1 MPDLIY
7 NVKLNLDKGSLG
19 KIVEPSA
26 EREVKSLEQQVRQL
40 EEALERAGN
49 ESGNFNKN
57 FKNTTKQA
65 GANNKAFSST
75 NQLLFSFSDGVQ
87 DAAQFSQGLAQG
99 MRAIGN
105 NVGFTAE
112 LFANLITRVKDYNDN
127 LTEVEIAQGKTKTVT
142 SELKDSFFSAG
153 GALLALN
160 AALTIG
166 QFIFNQFGKSAKEAS
181 GSVDDFISS
190 SAELRAI
197 SDFDFLNIESLERQ
211 QDALNL
217 LLPDIEALDKA
228 TNGLQRNNT
237 ILGRSYGSAASSAI
251 GANEALVDQTEITQK
266 LRDEF
271 SGLTDIEL
279 KDLIDRVKD
288 LNKELT
294 LRRALF
300 ERDPL
305 AKFIDAQARATQET
319 LLLVDAGLK
328 NKDALISRRNVLQ
341 GLIEVE
347 KRSGLTT
354 DESKAKYIELNKQL
368 DAVNATIKEYNA
380 DAEQQIETDRKLAE
394 EKKKLIQ
401 QFNNQQ
407 ASINALNATITFGDA
422 TGTAVALA
430 LQHQIAISKLT
441 EAMDAADD
449 KQKSYYAGLID
460 AETDLA
466 ELRGTQLLVDTLD
479 SFKPAGLINQ
489 FDELIN
495 RQGDAITSLATL
507 LEAGFID
514 EETYANS
521 ILKLQDFVNTQEKIL
536 VSQTVGAVAK
546 AKPAITIGFAPASA
560 KRRSACSRC
569 ASDCSSIS
577 RNDPP
582 VSSAQ
587 RVAPLN
593 AASLNDL
600 SNLPP
605 RSKIS
610 AGSANA
616 APALSANAV
625 VAPKILL
632 IMLMIFLPVE
642 NAGTP
647 ALFHAVLRPLNGQIV
662 NWFFTNS
669 CGKQKNLFCVFSCF
683 LQVFF
688 HDDCISMASVG
699 EDIIV
704 FSHCDLLIPV
714 CGIECTSRCI
724 RIRDL

>member
-7 NVKLNLDKGSLG
+7 NIKLNLDKGSLG

-368 DAVNATIKEYNA
+368 DAVNATIKEYNTESEEQ
-380 DAEQQIETDRKLAE
+380 AEKQRKLAE
-394 EKKKLIQ
+394 ETRKLIIDIDKQ
-401 QFNNQQ
+401 EAAI
-407 ASINALNATITFGDA
+407 ASLNASLTFGDA
-422 TGTAVALA
+422 TAKAIELSSNHAITLKALKLAYDDADESQKKFYEDLIKGQERLFELKGLEFVKESLESIRPEGFVNLFNELRKSTKDIQTGLDTAF
-430 LQHQIAISKLT
+430 
-441 EAMDAADD
+441 D
-449 KQKSYYAGLID
+449 KGLID
-460 AETDLA
+460 EK
-466 ELRGTQLLVDTLD
+466 ELKTAKRQL
-479 SFKPAGLINQ
+479 K
-489 FDELIN
+489 EY
-495 RQGDAITSLATL
+495 GD
-507 LEAGFID
+507 
-514 EETYANS
+514 
-521 ILKLQDFVNTQEKIL
+521 TQEMIL
-536 VSQTVGAVAK
+536 VTQTVGAVAK
-546 AKPAITIGFAPASA
+546 AAGAFGELFGASKEFRIAMAVADGAAAVVSTLASVPFPASL
-560 KRRSACSRC
+560 
-569 ASDCSSIS
+569 
-577 RNDPP
+577 
-582 VSSAQ
+582 
-587 RVAPLN
+587 VA
-593 AASLNDL
+593 AASIAAQVAQQIKTIRNTEIGGSNNIQQPSTSVQAPQRGFFETDYNANNFNPNFNP
-600 SNLPP
+600 SNLN
-605 RSKIS
+605 IYQ
-610 AGSANA
+610 
-616 APALSANAV
+616 
-625 VAPKILL
+625 PKIVFEGVLDDEVL
-632 IMLMIFLPVE
+632 SMRVKE
-642 NAGTP
+642 GNAK
-647 ALFHAVLRPLNGQIV
+647 IESS
-662 NWFFTNS
+662 TNYL
-669 CGKQKNLFCVFSCF
+669 G
-683 LQVFF
+683 
-688 HDDCISMASVG
+688 D
-699 EDIIV
+699 
-704 FSHCDLLIPV
+704 
-714 CGIECTSRCI
+714 
-724 RIRDL
+724 

>member
-26 EREVKSLEQQVRQL
+26 EREVKDLEQQVRQL

-49 ESGNFNKN
+49 ESGNFNKK
-57 FKNTTKQA
+57 FKGTTEQA

-112 LFANLITRVKDYNDN
+112 LFANLITRVKNYNDN
-127 LTEVEIAQGKTKTVT
+127 LTKVEIAQGKTKTVT

-237 ILGRSYGSAASSAI
+237 ILGRSYGLAASSAI
-251 GANEALVDQTEITQK
+251 GANDALVDQAEITQK

-279 KDLIDRVKD
+279 NDLIDRVKD

-305 AKFIDAQARATQET
+305 AKFIDAQSTATQET

-328 NKDALISRRNVLQ
+328 NKDALISRRNVLR

-347 KRSGLTT
+347 VKSGLVTE
-354 DESKAKYIELNKQL
+354 ESRSRYRELTKQL
-368 DAVNATIKEYNA
+368 DAVNGTIKEYNA
-380 DAEQQIETDRKLAE
+380 ELEEQAEKQRKLAE
-394 EKKKLIQ
+394 ETRKLIIDIDKQ
-401 QFNNQQ
+401 EAAI
-407 ASINALNATITFGDA
+407 ASLNASLTFGDA
-422 TGTAVALA
+422 TAKAIELSSNHAITLKALKFAYDDANESKKKFYEDLIKGQERLFELKGLEFVKQSLESIRPEGFVNLFDELKKSSQDIGNSLNVAF
-430 LQHQIAISKLT
+430 
-441 EAMDAADD
+441 E
-449 KQKSYYAGLID
+449 G
-460 AETDLA
+460 
-466 ELRGTQLLVDTLD
+466 
-479 SFKPAGLINQ
+479 GLINQ
-489 FDELIN
+489 NELD
-495 RQGDAITSLATL
+495 DAKSRLTDYTKAQ
-507 LEAGFID
+507 
-514 EETYANS
+514 ET
-521 ILKLQDFVNTQEKIL
+521 IL

-546 AKPAITIGFAPASA
+546 AAGAFGELFGASKEFRIAMAVADGAAAIVSTFASVPFPANLAAAASIAAQVAQQINTIKNTKIGGSDNVKQPSSSVQRGFYETNFRGANSSQDPSIDRFAP
-560 KRRSACSRC
+560 SRPEYMG
-569 ASDCSSIS
+569 A
-577 RNDPP
+577 
-582 VSSAQ
+582 
-587 RVAPLN
+587 
-593 AASLNDL
+593 
-600 SNLPP
+600 
-605 RSKIS
+605 
-610 AGSANA
+610 
-616 APALSANAV
+616 
-625 VAPKILL
+625 
-632 IMLMIFLPVE
+632 
-642 NAGTP
+642 
-647 ALFHAVLRPLNGQIV
+647 
-662 NWFFTNS
+662 
-669 CGKQKNLFCVFSCF
+669 
-683 LQVFF
+683 
-688 HDDCISMASVG
+688 
-699 EDIIV
+699 IIV
-704 FSHCDLLIPV
+704 LEGALDEEVMAYKVKS
-714 CGIECTSRCI
+714 GNAKIESGTTYLG
-724 RIRDL
+724 D

>member
-26 EREVKSLEQQVRQL
+26 EREVKDLEQQVRQL

-49 ESGNFNKN
+49 ESGNFNKK
-57 FKNTTKQA
+57 FKGTTKQA

-112 LFANLITRVKDYNDN
+112 LFANLVTRVKDYNDN
-127 LTEVEIAQGKTKTVT
+127 LTKVEIAQGKTKTVT

-279 KDLIDRVKD
+279 KNLIDRAKD

-347 KRSGLTT
+347 KRNGLAT

-368 DAVNATIKEYNA
+368 NAVNATIKEYNTESEEQ
-380 DAEQQIETDRKLAE
+380 AEKQRKLAE
-394 EKKKLIQ
+394 ETRKLIIDIDKQ
-401 QFNNQQ
+401 EAAI
-407 ASINALNATITFGDA
+407 ASLNASLTFGNATAKAIELSSNHAITLKALKLAYDDA
-422 TGTAVALA
+422 DESQKKFYEDLIKGQERLFQLKGLEFVKQSLESIRPEGFVNLFDELRKSTKDIETGLDVAFE
-430 LQHQIAISKLT
+430 K
-441 EAMDAADD
+441 
-449 KQKSYYAGLID
+449 GLID
-460 AETDLA
+460 EEQLKTAK
-466 ELRGTQLLVDTLD
+466 TQLKEYGDTQEM
-479 SFKPAGLINQ
+479 I
-489 FDELIN
+489 
-495 RQGDAITSLATL
+495 LAT
-507 LEAGFID
+507 
-514 EETYANS
+514 
-521 ILKLQDFVNTQEKIL
+521 
-536 VSQTVGAVAK
+536 QTVGAVAK
-546 AKPAITIGFAPASA
+546 AAGAFGELFGASKEFRIAMAVADGAAAVVSTLASVPFPANLAA
-560 KRRSACSRC
+560 
-569 ASDCSSIS
+569 
-577 RNDPP
+577 
-582 VSSAQ
+582 
-587 RVAPLN
+587 
-593 AASLNDL
+593 AASIAAQVAQQIKTIKGT
-600 SNLPP
+600 
-605 RSKIS
+605 KIGG
-610 AGSANA
+610 AGD
-616 APALSANAV
+616 V
-625 VAPKILL
+625 
-632 IMLMIFLPVE
+632 
-642 NAGTP
+642 
-647 ALFHAVLRPLNGQIV
+647 
-662 NWFFTNS
+662 
-669 CGKQKNLFCVFSCF
+669 QKPS
-683 LQVFF
+683 
-688 HDDCISMASVG
+688 ASVSAPQRG
-699 EDIIV
+699 FFETSYNAQFQDPSIDRFSPSRPESIGATIV
-704 FSHCDLLIPV
+704 LQGSLDEEV
-714 CGIECTSRCI
+714 MAYKVKSGNAKIESGTTYLG
-724 RIRDL
+724 D

>member
-49 ESGNFNKN
+49 ESGNFNKK
-57 FKNTTKQA
+57 FKSTTKQA

-112 LFANLITRVKDYNDN
+112 LFANLVTRVKDYNDN
-127 LTEVEIAQGKTKTVT
+127 LTKVEIAQGKTKTVT

-237 ILGRSYGSAASSAI
+237 ILGRSYGSAASSAL
-251 GANEALVDQTEITQK
+251 GASDALVDQTEITQE

-279 KDLIDRVKD
+279 KDLIDRTKD
-288 LNKELT
+288 LNQELT

-328 NKDALISRRNVLQ
+328 SNEFLEQRKSELESLIKT
-341 GLIEVE
+341 ETD
-347 KRSGLTT
+347 SGLTT
-354 DESKAKYIELNKQL
+354 DESKARYIELNKQL
-368 DAVNATIKEYNA
+368 DAVNGAIKEYNSGVEKQ
-380 DAEQQIETDRKLAE
+380 AENQIKLAE
-394 EKKKLIQ
+394 ETKKLARQ
-401 QFNNQQ
+401 LDNQQ

-441 EAMDAADD
+441 EAMDAADE
-449 KQKSYYAGLID
+449 KQKSYYAGLIN

-466 ELRGTQLLVDTLD
+466 ELQGTRLLTDTLN
-479 SFKPAGLINQ
+479 SFQPAGLTNQ
-489 FDELIN
+489 FDQLID

-514 EETYANS
+514 EETYASS
-521 ILKLQDFVNTQEKIL
+521 ILKLQNFVDTQEKIL

-546 AKPAITIGFAPASA
+546 AAGAFGELFGASKEFRIAMAVADGAAAVVSTLASVPFPANLAA
-560 KRRSACSRC
+560 
-569 ASDCSSIS
+569 
-577 RNDPP
+577 
-582 VSSAQ
+582 
-587 RVAPLN
+587 
-593 AASLNDL
+593 AASIAAQVAQQIKTIKGT
-600 SNLPP
+600 
-605 RSKIS
+605 KIGG
-610 AGSANA
+610 AGD
-616 APALSANAV
+616 V
-625 VAPKILL
+625 
-632 IMLMIFLPVE
+632 
-642 NAGTP
+642 
-647 ALFHAVLRPLNGQIV
+647 
-662 NWFFTNS
+662 
-669 CGKQKNLFCVFSCF
+669 QKPS
-683 LQVFF
+683 
-688 HDDCISMASVG
+688 ASVSAPQRG
-699 EDIIV
+699 FFETNFRGGSSFQDPSIDKFSPSRPESIGATIV
-704 FSHCDLLIPV
+704 LQGSLDEEV
-714 CGIECTSRCI
+714 MAYKVKSGNAKIESGTTYLG
-724 RIRDL
+724 D

>member
-26 EREVKSLEQQVRQL
+26 EREVKDLQQQVRQL

-49 ESGNFNKN
+49 ESGNFNKK

-112 LFANLITRVKDYNDN
+112 LFANLVTRVKNYNDN
-127 LTEVEIAQGKTKTVT
+127 LTQVEIAQGKAKTVT
-142 SELKDSFFSAG
+142 NELKDSFFSAG

-166 QFIFNQFGKSAKEAS
+166 QFIFNQFGKSAKDAS
-181 GSVDDFISS
+181 SSVDDFISS

-237 ILGRSYGSAASSAI
+237 ILGRSYGLAASSAI
-251 GANEALVDQTEITQK
+251 GANAALVDQTEITQK

-279 KDLIDRVKD
+279 KDLIDRAKD

-305 AKFIDAQARATQET
+305 AQFIDTQARATQET

-347 KRSGLTT
+347 KRNGLAT

-380 DAEQQIETDRKLAE
+380 ESEEQAEKQRKLAE
-394 EKKKLIQ
+394 ETRKLIIDIDKQ
-401 QFNNQQ
+401 EAAI
-407 ASINALNATITFGDA
+407 ASLNASLTFGDA
-422 TGTAVALA
+422 TAKAIELSNN
-430 LQHQIAISKLT
+430 HQIALSALKFAYDNVDDSLKKYYKDLIDGEERLFELKGTEFIKDSLESIRPEGFVNLFDELKKSSKDIENSLNVAF
-441 EAMDAADD
+441 EG
-449 KQKSYYAGLID
+449 GLID
-460 AETDLA
+460 QNQLDDAKSRLTDYTNAQET
-466 ELRGTQLLVDTLD
+466 
-479 SFKPAGLINQ
+479 
-489 FDELIN
+489 
-495 RQGDAITSLATL
+495 
-507 LEAGFID
+507 
-514 EETYANS
+514 
-521 ILKLQDFVNTQEKIL
+521 IL

-546 AKPAITIGFAPASA
+546 AAGAFGELFGASKEFRIAMAVADGAAAVVSTFASVPFPANLAAAASIAAQVAQQINTIKNTKIGGAGNAPSVNGGG
-560 KRRSACSRC
+560 SVGGGGTSVPV
-569 ASDCSSIS
+569 IS
-577 RNDPP
+577 
-582 VSSAQ
+582 SSASGVSQ
-587 RVAPLN
+587 PTQQINFLPN
-593 AASLNDL
+593 AAS
-600 SNLPP
+600 SGGAPP
-605 RSKIS
+605 AVDVKIDR
-610 AGSANA
+610 AGLAVAVNKGNRELAN
-616 APALSANAV
+616 
-625 VAPKILL
+625 
-632 IMLMIFLPVE
+632 
-642 NAGTP
+642 
-647 ALFHAVLRPLNGQIV
+647 
-662 NWFFTNS
+662 
-669 CGKQKNLFCVFSCF
+669 KQVR
-683 LQVFF
+683 V
-688 HDDCISMASVG
+688 
-699 EDIIV
+699 
-704 FSHCDLLIPV
+704 
-714 CGIECTSRCI
+714 
-724 RIRDL
+724 

>member
-26 EREVKSLEQQVRQL
+26 EREVKDLQQQVRQL

-49 ESGNFNKN
+49 ESGNFNKK
-57 FKNTTKQA
+57 FKGTTKQA
-65 GANNKAFSST
+65 GANNKAFAST
-75 NQLLFSFSDGVQ
+75 NQILFSFSDGVQ

-112 LFANLITRVKDYNDN
+112 LFANLVTRVKDYNDN

-153 GALLALN
+153 GALLTLN

-237 ILGRSYGSAASSAI
+237 ILGRSYGLAASSAI
-251 GANEALVDQTEITQK
+251 GANEALVDQAEITQK

-271 SGLTDIEL
+271 SGLTEIEL

-305 AKFIDAQARATQET
+305 AKFIDAQARATQQT
-319 LLLVDAGLK
+319 LLFVDAGLRSNEFLDK
-328 NKDALISRRNVLQ
+328 RREELEKLIQAEIDN
-341 GLIEVE
+341 
-347 KRSGLTT
+347 GLTT

-368 DAVNATIKEYNA
+368 DAVNGVIKEYNA
-380 DAEQQIETDRKLAE
+380 ELDEQAEKDRKLAE
-394 EKKKLIQ
+394 EKTKVIREIDKQ
-401 QFNNQQ
+401 N
-407 ASINALNATITFGDA
+407 ASIASLNASLTFGDA
-422 TGTAVALA
+422 TSKAIELSNNY
-430 LQHQIAISKLT
+430 QITIDELT
-441 EAMDAADD
+441 QKMDDAKDSA
-449 KQKSYYAGLID
+449 KAYYQELID
-460 AETDLA
+460 GEADLTQ
-466 ELRGTQLLVDTLD
+466 LRGTQLLTDTLE
-479 SFKPAGLINQ
+479 SFKPEGLINQ
-489 FDELIN
+489 FDSLIM
-495 RQGDAITSLATL
+495 RQSDAITSLATM
-507 LEAGFID
+507 LEAGIID
-514 EETYANS
+514 EETYRNA
-521 ILKLQDFVNTQEKIL
+521 ILRLQGFVNTQESIL

-546 AKPAITIGFAPASA
+546 AAGAFGELFGASKEFRIAMAVADGAAAVVSTFASVPFPANLAA
-560 KRRSACSRC
+560 
-569 ASDCSSIS
+569 
-577 RNDPP
+577 
-582 VSSAQ
+582 
-587 RVAPLN
+587 
-593 AASLNDL
+593 AASIAAQVAQQIKTIRNAEIGG
-600 SNLPP
+600 SGSVSVNQVSKPSSPNFIERTGEENLP
-605 RSKIS
+605 IS
-610 AGSANA
+610 GS
-616 APALSANAV
+616 
-625 VAPKILL
+625 L
-632 IMLMIFLPVE
+632 IGASQNTSSFLPKASQFQQQQMEVVVVNTFNE
-642 NAGTP
+642 STVAEVSRIGGTR
-647 ALFHAVLRPLNGQIV
+647 LRS
-662 NWFFTNS
+662 T
-669 CGKQKNLFCVFSCF
+669 
-683 LQVFF
+683 QV
-688 HDDCISMASVG
+688 SA
-699 EDIIV
+699 
-704 FSHCDLLIPV
+704 
-714 CGIECTSRCI
+714 
-724 RIRDL
+724 

>member
-49 ESGNFNKN
+49 ESGNFNKK
-57 FKNTTKQA
+57 FKGTTKQA
-65 GANNKAFSST
+65 GENNKAFSST

-112 LFANLITRVKDYNDN
+112 LFANLVTRVKDYNDN

-228 TNGLQRNNT
+228 TNGLQRNNI

-251 GANEALVDQTEITQK
+251 GANQALVDQTEITQK

-347 KRSGLTT
+347 KRNGLAT
-354 DESKAKYIELNKQL
+354 DESKARYIELNKQL
-368 DAVNATIKEYNA
+368 DAVNATIKEYNTESEEQ
-380 DAEQQIETDRKLAE
+380 AEKQRKLAE
-394 EKKKLIQ
+394 ETRKLIIDIDKQ
-401 QFNNQQ
+401 EAAI
-407 ASINALNATITFGDA
+407 ASLNASLTFGDA
-422 TGTAVALA
+422 TAKAIELSSNHAITLKALKLAYDDADESQKKFYEDLIKGQERLFELKGLEFVKESLESIRPEGFVNLFDELRKSTKDIETGLDTAFE
-430 LQHQIAISKLT
+430 K
-441 EAMDAADD
+441 
-449 KQKSYYAGLID
+449 GLID
-460 AETDLA
+460 E
-466 ELRGTQLLVDTLD
+466 GQLENAKARLI
-479 SFKPAGLINQ
+479 SFTKA
-489 FDELIN
+489 
-495 RQGDAITSLATL
+495 
-507 LEAGFID
+507 
-514 EETYANS
+514 
-521 ILKLQDFVNTQEKIL
+521 QEGIL
-536 VSQTVGAVAK
+536 VAQTVGAVAK
-546 AKPAITIGFAPASA
+546 AAGAFGELFGASKKFRIAMAVADGAAAVVSTLASVPFPA
-560 KRRSACSRC
+560 
-569 ASDCSSIS
+569 
-577 RNDPP
+577 NL
-582 VSSAQ
+582 
-587 RVAPLN
+587 VA
-593 AASLNDL
+593 AASIAAQVAQQINTIKNTKIGGSDNVKKP
-600 SNLPP
+600 SSSVQTGFYETNFRGANSSQDPSMINYSP
-605 RSKIS
+605 SSPDSKGATIVLQ
-610 AGSANA
+610 GSIDEEVMAYKVKSGNA
-616 APALSANAV
+616 
-625 VAPKILL
+625 KI
-632 IMLMIFLPVE
+632 E
-642 NAGTP
+642 SGTTY
-647 ALFHAVLRPLNGQIV
+647 LG
-662 NWFFTNS
+662 
-669 CGKQKNLFCVFSCF
+669 
-683 LQVFF
+683 
-688 HDDCISMASVG
+688 D
-699 EDIIV
+699 
-704 FSHCDLLIPV
+704 
-714 CGIECTSRCI
+714 
-724 RIRDL
+724 

>member
-26 EREVKSLEQQVRQL
+26 EREVKDLEQQVRQL

-49 ESGNFNKN
+49 ESGNFNKK
-57 FKNTTKQA
+57 FKGTTEQA

-112 LFANLITRVKDYNDN
+112 LFANLITRVKNYNDN
-127 LTEVEIAQGKTKTVT
+127 LTKVEIAQGKTKTVT

-237 ILGRSYGSAASSAI
+237 ILGRSYGLAASSAI
-251 GANEALVDQTEITQK
+251 GANNALVDQAEITQK

-279 KDLIDRVKD
+279 NDLIDKLKD

-328 NKDALISRRNVLQ
+328 NKDALISRRNVLR

-347 KRSGLTT
+347 KRNGLTT

-368 DAVNATIKEYNA
+368 DAVNATIKEYNTESEEQ
-380 DAEQQIETDRKLAE
+380 AEKQRKLAE
-394 EKKKLIQ
+394 ETRKLIIDIDKQ
-401 QFNNQQ
+401 EAAI
-407 ASINALNATITFGDA
+407 ASLNASLTFGDA
-422 TGTAVALA
+422 TAKAIELSSNHAITLKALKLAYDDADESQKKFYEDLIKGQERLFELKGLEFVKQSLESIRPEGFVNLFDELRKSTKDIETGLDTAF
-430 LQHQIAISKLT
+430 
-441 EAMDAADD
+441 D
-449 KQKSYYAGLID
+449 KGLID
-460 AETDLA
+460 EK
-466 ELRGTQLLVDTLD
+466 ELKTAKRQL
-479 SFKPAGLINQ
+479 K
-489 FDELIN
+489 EY
-495 RQGDAITSLATL
+495 GD
-507 LEAGFID
+507 
-514 EETYANS
+514 
-521 ILKLQDFVNTQEKIL
+521 TQETIL

-546 AKPAITIGFAPASA
+546 AAGAFGELFGASKEFRIAMAVADGAAAVVSTLASVPFPA
-560 KRRSACSRC
+560 
-569 ASDCSSIS
+569 
-577 RNDPP
+577 NL
-582 VSSAQ
+582 
-587 RVAPLN
+587 VA
-593 AASLNDL
+593 AASIAAQVAQQIKTIKGT
-600 SNLPP
+600 
-605 RSKIS
+605 KIGGS
-610 AGSANA
+610 GNVQEPSSSVPSPQRGFFETDYSANNFS
-616 APALSANAV
+616 PNFDPSNINTFQ
-625 VAPKILL
+625 PKIVFEGVLDDEIL
-632 IMLMIFLPVE
+632 SMRVKE
-642 NAGTP
+642 GNA
-647 ALFHAVLRPLNGQIV
+647 RIESS
-662 NWFFTNS
+662 TNYL
-669 CGKQKNLFCVFSCF
+669 G
-683 LQVFF
+683 
-688 HDDCISMASVG
+688 D
-699 EDIIV
+699 
-704 FSHCDLLIPV
+704 
-714 CGIECTSRCI
+714 
-724 RIRDL
+724 

>member
-26 EREVKSLEQQVRQL
+26 EREVKDLEQQVRQL

-49 ESGNFNKN
+49 ESGNFNKK
-57 FKNTTKQA
+57 FKGTTEQA

-112 LFANLITRVKDYNDN
+112 LFANLVTRVKNYNDN
-127 LTEVEIAQGKTKTVT
+127 LTKVEIAQGKTKTVT

-166 QFIFNQFGKSAKEAS
+166 QFIFNQFGKSAKQAS

-237 ILGRSYGSAASSAI
+237 ILGRSYGLAASSAI
-251 GANEALVDQTEITQK
+251 GANDALVDQAEITQK

-279 KDLIDRVKD
+279 NDLIDRLKD

-347 KRSGLTT
+347 KRNGLTT

-368 DAVNATIKEYNA
+368 DAVNATIKEYNTESEEQ
-380 DAEQQIETDRKLAE
+380 AEKQRKLAE
-394 EKKKLIQ
+394 ETRKLIIDIDKQ
-401 QFNNQQ
+401 EAAI
-407 ASINALNATITFGDA
+407 ASLNASLTFGDA
-422 TGTAVALA
+422 TAKAIELSSNHAITLKALKLAYDDADESQKKFYEDLIKGQERLFELKGLEFVKQSLESIRPEGFVNLFDELKKSSQDIGNSLDVAF
-430 LQHQIAISKLT
+430 
-441 EAMDAADD
+441 E
-449 KQKSYYAGLID
+449 G
-460 AETDLA
+460 
-466 ELRGTQLLVDTLD
+466 
-479 SFKPAGLINQ
+479 GLINQ
-489 FDELIN
+489 NELD
-495 RQGDAITSLATL
+495 DAKSRLTDYTKAQ
-507 LEAGFID
+507 
-514 EETYANS
+514 ET
-521 ILKLQDFVNTQEKIL
+521 IL

-546 AKPAITIGFAPASA
+546 AAGAFGELFGASKEFRIAMAVADGAAAVVSTLASVPFPA
-560 KRRSACSRC
+560 
-569 ASDCSSIS
+569 
-577 RNDPP
+577 NL
-582 VSSAQ
+582 
-587 RVAPLN
+587 VA
-593 AASLNDL
+593 AASIAAQVAQQINTIK
-600 SNLPP
+600 NT
-605 RSKIS
+605 KIG
-610 AGSANA
+610 GSDNIKQPSSSVQRGFYETNFRGANSFQDPSIDRFTPSRPESMGA
-616 APALSANAV
+616 TIVLEGALDEEVMAYKVKSGNA
-625 VAPKILL
+625 KI
-632 IMLMIFLPVE
+632 E
-642 NAGTP
+642 SGTSY
-647 ALFHAVLRPLNGQIV
+647 LG
-662 NWFFTNS
+662 
-669 CGKQKNLFCVFSCF
+669 
-683 LQVFF
+683 
-688 HDDCISMASVG
+688 D
-699 EDIIV
+699 
-704 FSHCDLLIPV
+704 
-714 CGIECTSRCI
+714 
-724 RIRDL
+724 